1 MLAPS
6 RLRRFAHHA
15 ATLLG
20 ADVSP
25 AGRPEANSG
34 SLNRLWRELIAGEIK
49 KLDREIE
56 QGFRRKAGATHKTSQ
71 AHGAPGAQAPREFG
85 GQIRTGR

>member
-15 ATLLG
+15 AALLS
-20 ADVSP
+20 ADISP
-25 AGRPEANSG
+25 ASRAESDSG
-34 SLNRLWRELIAGEIK
+34 SLNRLWRQFAASEIK

-56 QGFRRKAGATHKTSQ
+56 QGFRRKASATHETSQ
-71 AHGAPGAQAPREFG
+71 AHGAPRAQNPREFG